1 MGHVRF
7 ARRLLAAAL
16 ATTAAAATAHA
27 GKGLQT
33 LSAPEEFRKLVEA
46 LQGEAEKF
54 AQADS
59 DQPPAAHPAVTKVQY
74 DPAAVE
80 PLERALLT
88 EHKLPLARLYLV
100 YQLLQPLDNAGDEQ
114 LAKLRGP
121 LLKVFVLCKY
131 QRMPTWPSSKLQ
143 KLILPERQMSKL
155 ERQRREEEKRKF
167 LEEKLAK
174 ERAVVRH
181 NRTAHAIGKA
191 LKALLIRMRQKQAD
205 EVLLAR
211 LAEEDDDRWSIYQTT
226 LDGIRAEAVYMPQPQ
241 AKRYYDGL
249 LKLYRQNK
257 QKRRYHD
264 PTNPNYSDKE
274 NSSFHSR
281 EGWFAQESAGVINL
295 VSTSAREPA
304 VIVPGEREPPRR
316 PRRPQRGRQP

>member
-1 MGHVRF
+1 MGHARF

-16 ATTAAAATAHA
+16 ATAAAGATAHA

-33 LSAPEEFRKLVEA
+33 LSAPEDFRKLLEV
-46 LQGEAEKF
+46 LQGEAETF

-80 PLERALLT
+80 PFEQALLT
-88 EHKLPLARLYLV
+88 EHKLPLARLYLI
-100 YQLLQPLDNAGDEQ
+100 YQLLQPLDSAGDEH

-121 LLKVFVLCKY
+121 LLKVFALCTY
-131 QRMPTWPSSKLQ
+131 RRMPTWPAHKLQ
-143 KLILPERQMSKL
+143 KLVLPERRMSKL
-155 ERQRREEEKRKF
+155 ERQRREEEKRTF
-167 LEEKLAK
+167 LEEKRAK

-191 LKALLIRMRQKQAD
+191 LKVLLIRMRQEQAD

-211 LAEEDDDRWSIYQTT
+211 LAKEDDDRWSTYQTT
-226 LDGIRAEAVYMPQPQ
+226 LDGIRAEAVYMRQPQ

-257 QKRRYHD
+257 RKRRYDD
-264 PTNPNYSDKE
+264 PTNPNYSEKE

-304 VIVPGEREPPRR
+304 VVVPGERQPPRR
-316 PRRPQRGRQP
+316 PPRPRRDRRP